1 MEKTDENKDR
11 LVPENLYWSPK
22 VTKECIVEDEVV
34 DDVDDNDDDDDDE
47 NSEDV
52 KSGEYSRQKLYV

>member
-1 MEKTDENKDR
+1 MEKTDKNKDR

-34 DDVDDNDDDDDDE
+34 DDGDDNDDDDDDE
-47 NSEDV
+47 NSEDI
-52 KSGEYSRQKLYV
+52 KSGK